1 MNTNLLKSKLL
12 SKEQAYVLFFIFQAP
27 YAYVGKWKM
36 QLLYW
41 FMCIPAIGQIFMVS
55 SGASTSVVPLCL
67 LLIWPVN
74 QFFAIPNKI
83 KKYNLKIYEEQIKS
97 K

>member
-1 MNTNLLKSKLL
+1 MNTNLLKARSL

-27 YAYVGKWKM
+27 YAYVGRWKI

-41 FMCIPAIGQIFMVS
+41 FVCLYVISSIYMISTGEIGGVIILF
-55 SGASTSVVPLCL
+55 LF
-67 LLIWPVN
+67 LIWPVN

-83 KKYNLKIYEEQIKS
+83 KRHNLKIYEELLTQK
-97 K
+97 

>member
-1 MNTNLLKSKLL
+1 MNTNLLKANSL
-12 SKEQAYVLFFIFQAP
+12 STETAYVLFFIFQAP
-27 YAYVGKWKM
+27 YGYVGRWKM

-41 FMCIPAIGQIFMVS
+41 FVCLYVIS
-55 SGASTSVVPLCL
+55 SIYMISTGEFAGILLLCL
-67 LLIWPVN
+67 LFIWPVN

-83 KKYNLKIYEEQIKS
+83 KKHNLKIYEEQLKR

>member
-1 MNTNLLKSKLL
+1 MNTNLLKATSL

-27 YAYVGKWKM
+27 YAYVGRWKM

-41 FMCIPAIGQIFMVS
+41 FVCLLAIGQIFS
-55 SGASTSVVPLCL
+55 ISTGEFASIIPLCL
-67 LLIWPVN
+67 FLIWPVN

-83 KKYNLKIYEEQIKS
+83 KKHNLKIYEEQIKS